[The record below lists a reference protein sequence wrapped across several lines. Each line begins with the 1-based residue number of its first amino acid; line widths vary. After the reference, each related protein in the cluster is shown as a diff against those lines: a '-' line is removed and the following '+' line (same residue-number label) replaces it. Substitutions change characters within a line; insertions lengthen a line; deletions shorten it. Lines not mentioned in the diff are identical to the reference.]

1 MKLYDIIDGSRRD
14 AKPCAQLSYDADTD
28 AVEILIAPDAGENDV
43 PMLLDA
49 FVARGQ
55 RKVKGGWAK
64 RWVAERTIPASR
76 QNLGE
81 ILKAHGLEFYDA
93 FKLFEDAEGRCSQD
107 DFYIRS
113 VLNKQGR
120 SPQLHANLAQEVG
133 NQLHAARLKAGL
145 TQMELAR
152 RAGVGQ
158 AVVSRLESGQGNPT
172 VALVAD
178 IARALSVEPSF
189 ALSQAPK
196 PDSAAGA
203 STRGTRI

>member
-64 RWVAERTIPASR
+64 RWVAERTIPAGR

-81 ILKAHGLEFYDA
+81 VLKAHDLEFYDA

-158 AVVSRLESGQGNPT
+158 AVISRLESGQGNPT

-178 IARALSVEPSF
+178 IARALSLAPSF
-189 ALSQAPK
+189 TLGSAVVPEPK
-196 PDSAAGA
+196 KPL
-203 STRGTRI
+203 